1 MEDKYV
7 KKLLDDID
15 SGADIKFAM
24 KVWLICI
31 CIAVVLLGAVIILS
45 ALGIIPIK

>member
-15 SGADIKFAM
+15 SGTDVKFAM
-24 KVWLICI
+24 KVWLICV
-31 CIAVVLLGAVIILS
+31 CIAVVLAVIILS
-45 ALGIIPIK
+45 ALGIILIK

>member
-31 CIAVVLLGAVIILS
+31 CIFPALLAAVIILS
-45 ALGIIPIK
+45 VLGVIPIK